1 MEVVV
6 DVVDVVDVVAAVVIV
21 VVESCAESRVLRRR
35 KFASERTGTRTRK
48 ISSSRK
54 AQAGEGKSL

>member
-1 MEVVV
+1 MRWEAVAV
-6 DVVDVVDVVAAVVIV
+6 VVDVVAAVVV
-21 VVESCAESRVLRRR
+21 VAVESCAESRVLRR